1 MIMIIYIGEKNEI
14 KNISKKF
21 INLIGKT
28 LEENENIIIKS
39 TENKIIRKYDSKIK
53 DLESLNNELK
63 IKNEL
68 LKKENDKINEKFIY
82 LMVHHK
88 DNQKKN

>member
-1 MIMIIYIGEKNEI
+1 MIMIIYIGEKDEI

-39 TENKIIRKYDSKIK
+39 TENKIIRKYESKIK
-53 DLESLNNELK
+53 ELESLNDELK
-63 IKNEL
+63 MKNEL
-68 LKKENDKINEKFIY
+68 LKKKMIK
-82 LMVHHK
+82 
-88 DNQKKN
+88 

>member
-53 DLESLNNELK
+53 DL
-63 IKNEL
+63 
-68 LKKENDKINEKFIY
+68 
-82 LMVHHK
+82 
-88 DNQKKN
+88 

>member
-1 MIMIIYIGEKNEI
+1 MIIYIGEKNEI